1 MSITVTQGDPRYQT
15 LKKGFNLRWP
25 AKPADAAARVELC
38 DTPEAAG
45 AALARIVGA
54 GLRPTVRSGGHCYE
68 DFVSNNPGGAI
79 LDLSLLDRVPAA
91 SDGLLRVAA
100 GSQNWNGDQA
110 LYKRHGVSLP
120 GGSCYSVGAGGHI
133 SGGGYGLLSRL
144 QGLASDW
151 LSAVDILTVDG
162 SGHVVARTVDARHDA
177 DLFRACQGG
186 GGGNFGV
193 ITSYAFTSLP
203 RAPREVAIATVAFDW
218 AAMTPQRFA
227 LLLDLYGRYWDTR
240 GRDADTWGMFSL
252 LKLTHRS
259 AGQIV
264 MIVQFCNPD
273 GTCQDLSV
281 LHDFLDRF
289 GPCAPVAA
297 RATTPG
303 LPRPRLG
310 GDVLCSAPHS
320 VIRYDWLVAT
330 QTLNGSGPNQRGKYK
345 SAYMKRGFTAHEA
358 DRIYAHLTR
367 DMPGADLRQ
376 SLLQVDSY
384 GGAINR
390 SDRLHDTAVHQRD
403 SIMKLQYQT
412 YWSQAEQDAAHL
424 RWMADFYRDVYT
436 DPSADPRYAGTPY
449 PGERYQG
456 CYINYPDS
464 DMLAYPFW
472 PQLYYGDD
480 GLYPFLQQVKRRY
493 DPNNVFHHAMS
504 VRPCS
509 APVLTRRGLRRNS
522 P

>member
-1 MSITVTQGDPRYQT
+1 MSIGVTQADPRYQT

-25 AKPADAAARVELC
+25 ARPRDAAARIELC
-38 DTPEAAG
+38 ETPEDAAD
-45 AALARIVGA
+45 ALARIVAA
-54 GLRPTVRSGGHCYE
+54 GMRPTVRSGGHCYE

-79 LDLSLLDRVPAA
+79 LDLSLLDRVPRA

-100 GSQNWNGDQA
+100 GSQNWNGDQE

-151 LSAVDILTVDG
+151 LSAVDILTVDAG
-162 SGHVVARTVDARHDA
+162 GKVVPRTVDATRDP
-177 DLFRACQGG
+177 DLFRACRGA

-193 ITSYAFTSLP
+193 ITSYGFASLP
-203 RAPREVAIATVAFDW
+203 QAPREVAIATVAFDW
-218 AAMTPQRFA
+218 AGMTPGRFA
-227 LLLDLYGRYWDTR
+227 QLLDIYGSYWATR

-252 LKLTHRS
+252 LKLMHQR

-273 GTCQDLSV
+273 GTCGDLTV
-281 LHDFLDRF
+281 LQEFLDRF
-289 GPCAPVAA
+289 RPCAPVAA

-303 LPRPRLG
+303 LPRPRMG
-310 GDVLCSAPHS
+310 GDLLCSEPHT
-320 VIRYDWLVAT
+320 VVRYDWLVAT

-345 SAYMKRGFTAHEA
+345 SAYMKRNFTAHEA
-358 DRIYAHLTR
+358 ARMHAHLTR

-390 SDRLHDTAVHQRD
+390 PERLRDTAVHQRE

-412 YWSQAEQDAAHL
+412 YWSNADQDASHL
-424 RWMADFYRDVYT
+424 RWMADFYRDVYSDPAMADQAKT
-436 DPSADPRYAGTPY
+436 DPATGAAHAGTPY
-449 PGERYQG
+449 PGDRYQG

-480 GLYPFLQQVKRRY
+480 GLYAFLQQVKRRY
-493 DPNNVFHHAMS
+493 DPNNIFHHAMS
-504 VRPCS
+504 VRP
-509 APVLTRRGLRRNS
+509 
-522 P
+522 